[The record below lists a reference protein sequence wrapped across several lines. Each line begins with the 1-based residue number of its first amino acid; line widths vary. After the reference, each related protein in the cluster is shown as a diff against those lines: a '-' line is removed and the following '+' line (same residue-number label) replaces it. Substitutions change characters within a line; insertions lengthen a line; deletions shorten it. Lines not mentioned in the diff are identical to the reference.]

1 MSQRVRDGSKRNRA
15 DRENMIQVSQN
26 PIIEDDFHG
35 FLHRNSEGAEQ
46 LLAEAL
52 ADAMDR
58 DLAGLPPREQLEQQ
72 HHFSKKFVR
81 RMKRLE
87 SAVKDGQ
94 QTQTAGELP
103 EKPQSG
109 SGKLVDFRKSGA
121 AAKRYGGLAAAFVCV
136 IGLMAVVGVMT
147 QSLRMGS
154 KGTESIMEEAALPE
168 LAVDDAAEEATE
180 EADADDAVAEDHVE
194 ESVTDDAAA
203 DNGTAAGA
211 GAPESESGSPEE
223 SKGASSGAQSGE
235 QEPLAPDWQ
244 EQLLIESAK
253 ADELVTW
260 HFQIMY
266 EDGSIGLTSEVV
278 NPSHSTEAAPRQS
291 LYASGVFEVYYEQS
305 PDEWECVYRTK
316 RTRDNYTATT
326 NWDEWYALEELHMT
340 QAGTYRLVRQ
350 VNRYRQVLQLT
361 LEER

>member
-1 MSQRVRDGSKRNRA
+1 MNLKGSK
-15 DRENMIQVSQN
+15 
-26 PIIEDDFHG
+26 
-35 FLHRNSEGAEQ
+35 EQ
-46 LLAEAL
+46 LLSEAL

-58 DLAGLPPREQLEQQ
+58 DLAGVPPMEQLEQQ
-72 HHFSKKFVR
+72 HRFSKKFVR

-94 QTQTAGELP
+94 ETQTAEELP
-103 EKPQSG
+103 EKLQSG
-109 SGKLVDFRKSGA
+109 RGKISDFRKLGA
-121 AAKRYGGLAAAFVCV
+121 AAKRYSGLAAAFVCV

-154 KGTESIMEEAALPE
+154 KGTESIMEDAAAPE
-168 LAVDDAAEEATE
+168 FAADDAVEETTE
-180 EADADDAVAEDHVE
+180 EADADDTVAEDRVE
-194 ESVTDDAAA
+194 EAVTEDAEDAAA
-203 DNGTAAGA
+203 DAGTAAGA
-211 GAPESESGSPEE
+211 GEPESESGSPEE

-235 QEPLAPDWQ
+235 QEALAPDWQ
-244 EQLLIESAK
+244 EQLLLESAK

-278 NPSHSTEAAPRQS
+278 NPSHSTGAASGQS
-291 LYASGVFEVYYEQS
+291 LYVSGVFEVYYEQS

-316 RTRDNYTATT
+316 RSRDNYTAATG
-326 NWDEWYALEELHMT
+326 WDEWYALEELHMT

-350 VNRYRQVLQLT
+350 VNSYRQVLQLT